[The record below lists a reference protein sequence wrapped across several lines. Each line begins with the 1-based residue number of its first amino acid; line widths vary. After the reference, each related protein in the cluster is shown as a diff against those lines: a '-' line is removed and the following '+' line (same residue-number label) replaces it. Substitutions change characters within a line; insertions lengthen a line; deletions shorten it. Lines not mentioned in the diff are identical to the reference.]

1 VAAELRS
8 ALGVEVVLVK
18 GSGGVFDVVADGV
31 VVFSKSRVGRFP
43 EAGEVAVLL
52 ERHMTQGGSGAAGRQ
67 GRS

>member
-1 VAAELRS
+1 VAAELQS

-31 VVFSKSRVGRFP
+31 VVFSKHRTGRFP
-43 EAGEVAVLL
+43 DVGEVVVLL
-52 ERHMTQGGSGAAGRQ
+52 ERHMSQSGSGTAGRQ